1 MTAGLPGINGAVLV
15 SHSLSSLLCC
25 LADSPN
31 TGFSVH
37 LVCGKLVLGYTGQ
50 QGNAMGSLGKP
61 SAIVSRTD
69 AATQAAWEALPISL
83 RECGEIASQ
92 RLCGI
97 LSAALRQAEELLFS
111 ASTQALTEAECEA
124 LLGAGE
130 FARARRDGLVA
141 DFRKHFEQ
149 RYVRACQ
156 YKPRT
161 ITSYR
166 IDFDASQLEIV
177 QHDLLDDSLD
187 PGMIGE
193 AIQNTSWSS
202 LHQLTLCFAKL
213 LGAESIKPT
222 DIPLSPSLIEA
233 SVSDA
238 MRDQAWRHDAKYR
251 LMRSLRRFLPE
262 RVGHLYRD
270 LAEHL
275 NPGKRQVDV
284 IDVADSTFLDDQPAM
299 PLAVINAEM
308 SWDQINIAPS
318 NEAVEFALPA
328 ASDAAV
334 ENQVRMQSPHD
345 PSEIVDLPA
354 KPHVVFEPADQAEP
368 LENIQPKQQVM
379 PPTRQAQIA
388 MMLAGLEIGAW
399 LEFREA
405 NGNLK
410 ELKLAWISPRKS
422 LYLMI
427 NRQGERALSMSSVDF
442 AAALLDGRARIVM
455 HREPSTP
462 ACAVAGNHTKKM
474 A

>member
-1 MTAGLPGINGAVLV
+1 M
-15 SHSLSSLLCC
+15 
-25 LADSPN
+25 
-31 TGFSVH
+31 GF
-37 LVCGKLVLGYTGQ
+37 K
-50 QGNAMGSLGKP
+50 GKP
-61 SAIVSRTD
+61 PVIVSRSE
-69 AATQAAWEALPISL
+69 AAPQAAWDALPISL

-97 LSAALRQAEELLFS
+97 LSAALCQAEELLFS

-130 FARARRDGLVA
+130 FARAHRDGLVA

-149 RYVRACQ
+149 RYVRACH

-187 PGMIGE
+187 PGMIAE

-202 LHQLTLCFAKL
+202 LHQLTQCFGKL
-213 LGAESIKPT
+213 LGAESIKPN

-233 SVSDA
+233 SISDA
-238 MRDQAWRHDAKYR
+238 MRDQPWRHDAKYR

-262 RVGHLYRD
+262 RVGLLYRD

-284 IDVADSTFLDDQPAM
+284 IDAADLTLWDNQPVL
-299 PLAVINAEM
+299 PLAVIDTEM
-308 SWDQINIAPS
+308 NRDKINIAPS
-318 NEAVEFALPA
+318 NEVVELALPA
-328 ASDAAV
+328 ASYAVV
-334 ENQVRMQSPHD
+334 ENQVRMQSPPD
-345 PSEIVDLPA
+345 PSVIVDLLPA
-354 KPHVVFEPADQAEP
+354 KPHTVFDPAAQAEP
-368 LENIQPKQQVM
+368 LEKIQPKQQVM
-379 PPTRQAQIA
+379 PPTQDEPTRQAQIVR
-388 MMLAGLEIGAW
+388 MLAGLEIGAW